1 MIRWTVFAFLLISLF
16 GIAVCQAA
24 GLQYETITV
33 ANTTI
38 GFTASKITAPVSEA
52 VCTLETAQ
60 IRFRVD
66 GTDPTSSEG
75 HLLETGQKWS
85 SVNAVEIGNFR
96 AIRTGGVSGVL
107 KCSYR

>member
-1 MIRWTVFAFLLISLF
+1 MIRRTVLVFLLISLF
-16 GIAVCQAA
+16 GIAICQAA

-33 ANTTI
+33 ANTAI
-38 GFTASKITAPVSEA
+38 GFTASKITTPVSEA

-96 AIRTGGVSGVL
+96 AVRTGAVSGVL
-107 KCSYR
+107 RCSYR